1 MSTEPQYPPTGPA
14 LTERIDRALDEL
26 RPFLRSDGGDIRVI
40 GVRPDLVVEVEL
52 EGACAH
58 CAQAAMTMRAGV
70 EEAVRRAVPEIKE
83 VVAVNM
89 PASAMG

>member
-1 MSTEPQYPPTGPA
+1 MSADGHSED
-14 LTERIDRALDEL
+14 LRERIDRALDEL
-26 RPFLRSDGGDIRVI
+26 RPFLKSDGGDIKVLT
-40 GVRPDLVVEVEL
+40 VREDLTVEVEL
-52 EGACAH
+52 QGACAH

-70 EEAVRRAVPEIKE
+70 EEAVRRVVPEVQR

>member
-1 MSTEPQYPPTGPA
+1 MSADGHSED
-14 LTERIDRALDEL
+14 LRERIDRALDEL
-26 RPFLRSDGGDIRVI
+26 RPFLKSDGGDIKVLA
-40 GVRPDLVVEVEL
+40 VREDLTVEVEL
-52 EGACAH
+52 QGACAH

-70 EEAVRRAVPEIKE
+70 EEAVRRVVPEVQR

>member
-1 MSTEPQYPPTGPA
+1 MSAHLDLAA

-26 RPFLRSDGGDIRVI
+26 RPFLRSDGGDITVV
-40 GVRPDLVVEVEL
+40 GVRDDLVVEVEL
-52 EGACAH
+52 QGACAH

-70 EEAVRRAVPEIKE
+70 EEAVRRVVPEVKE

-89 PASAMG
+89 PASAGG

>member
-1 MSTEPQYPPTGPA
+1 MSADGHSEE
-14 LTERIDRALDEL
+14 LCERIDRALDEL
-26 RPFLRSDGGDIRVI
+26 RPFLKSDGGDIKVLA
-40 GVRPDLVVEVEL
+40 VREDLTVEVEL
-52 EGACAH
+52 QGACAH

>member
-1 MSTEPQYPPTGPA
+1 MSAEGHSED
-14 LTERIDRALDEL
+14 LCERIDRALDEL
-26 RPFLRSDGGDIRVI
+26 RPFLKSDGGDIKVLA
-40 GVRPDLVVEVEL
+40 VREDLTVEVEL
-52 EGACAH
+52 QGACAH

-70 EEAVRRAVPEIKE
+70 EEAVRRVVPEVQR